1 MQRALEL
8 AREAETAGEVPVGA
22 VVVLNGKIAGEGF
35 NSPISSVDPTA
46 HAECLALRDASKH
59 CGNYRLP
66 GSTLYVTLEPCLMCL
81 GAMVHARVERLVYG
95 AAETKIRYG
104 REQSQGYRVGGL
116 ESPNPTDIR
125 SLSRPVSRLGAAF
138 FRSSQSDEPRCL
150 GPTVQGIKQCPI

>member
-1 MQRALEL
+1 MSPSDEYFMQRALEL

-46 HAECLALRDASKH
+46 HAECLALRDASKY

-95 AAETKIRYG
+95 AAEPKSGMVESNLKGT
-104 REQSQGYRVGGL
+104 ELVGLNHQIQVSSGVL
-116 ESPNPTDIR
+116 ADQCR
-125 SLSRPVSRLGAAF
+125 SLVQRF
-138 FRSSQSDEPRCL
+138 FDVRRATSQD
-150 GPTVQGIKQCPI
+150 V

>member
-46 HAECLALRDASKH
+46 HAECLALRDASKY

-95 AAETKIRYG
+95 AAEPKSGMVESNLKGT
-104 REQSQGYRVGGL
+104 ELVGLNHRIQVSSGVL
-116 ESPNPTDIR
+116 ADQCR
-125 SLSRPVSRLGAAF
+125 SLVQRF
-138 FRSSQSDEPRCL
+138 FDVRRATSQD
-150 GPTVQGIKQCPI
+150 V

>member
-46 HAECLALRDASKH
+46 HAECLALRDASKY

-95 AAETKIRYG
+95 AAEPKSGMVESNLKGT
-104 REQSQGYRVGGL
+104 ELVGLNHQIQVSSGVL
-116 ESPNPTDIR
+116 ADQCR
-125 SLSRPVSRLGAAF
+125 SLVQRF
-138 FRSSQSDEPRCL
+138 FDVRRATSQD
-150 GPTVQGIKQCPI
+150 V